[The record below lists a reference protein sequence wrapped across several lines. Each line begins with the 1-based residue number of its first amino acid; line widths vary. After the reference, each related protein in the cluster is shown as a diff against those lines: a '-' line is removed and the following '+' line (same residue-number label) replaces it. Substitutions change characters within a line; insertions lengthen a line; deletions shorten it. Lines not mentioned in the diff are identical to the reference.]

1 MKKRYYLLL
10 PIYAS
15 FFVGLGVYEII
26 NPPFSTD
33 SVRIGDYEIKIGTTP
48 AIPEVGKDT
57 AVHLQV
63 LDQYGKELDKFRMG
77 LQIYYNDNLEKS
89 FPPSDH
95 DLGKWDLDYV
105 FEKSGNHIIRVDLF
119 DLKNGGVLSNA
130 FNVTVLN
137 FYGAMFSSLIIAGI
151 AGAIGILIAIAIFQ
165 RILKTKN
172 KI

>member
-57 AVHLQV
+57 TIHFQV
-63 LDQYGKELDKFRMG
+63 LDKYGKDLDKFRMG
-77 LQIYYNDNLEKS
+77 LQIYYNDNLVKS

-95 DLGKWDLDYV
+95 NSGKWDFDYV

-137 FYGAMFSSLIIAGI
+137 FYGVMFSSLIIAGI
-151 AGAIGILIAIAIFQ
+151 AGAVGILIAIVVFQ
-165 RILKTKN
+165 RILKAKN